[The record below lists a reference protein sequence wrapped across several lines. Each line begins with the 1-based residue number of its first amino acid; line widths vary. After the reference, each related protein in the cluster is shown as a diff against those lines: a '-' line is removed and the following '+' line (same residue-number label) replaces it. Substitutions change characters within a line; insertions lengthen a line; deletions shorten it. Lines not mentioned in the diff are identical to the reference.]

1 MPFPIIAYAL
11 AAAAVAATGAAVAYF
26 SSDEEEKKSK
36 PSSKPKSKARTDS
49 SSFDYHKRGDRKRK
63 LAKFDREL
71 TEYIKNEKTRLT
83 KKYGINKACIID
95 KSMYRVEV
103 HPEELFEANKRAYVS
118 KLKNE
123 ISEIDETIIN
133 LKEWRSKYA

>member
-11 AAAAVAATGAAVAYF
+11 GAAAVAATGATIAYF
-26 SSDEEEKKSK
+26 SSDEEEEKSK
-36 PSSKPKSKARTDS
+36 SNTESKTKSNYS
-49 SSFDYHKRGDRKRK
+49 SSDDHKREDRKRK
-63 LAKFDREL
+63 LAKFDKEL
-71 TEYIKNEKTRLT
+71 TEYVKNEKIRLT
-83 KKYGINKACIID
+83 KKYGIDKACLID
-95 KSMYRVEV
+95 KSTYRVEV
-103 HPEELFEANKRAYVS
+103 HSEELFKANKRADVS